1 MNKLIKQQIT
11 ELESAI
17 RKLELQLVTQ
27 EVPEETVIAKRE
39 QYEAKLEILYKK
51 LEAIQVLVNEN

>member
-39 QYEAKLEILYKK
+39 QYEAKLEILHKK

>member
-1 MNKLIKQQIT
+1 MKLIKQQIT